1 VGRFDNGTFQL
12 DTIHIWGLWRNF
24 ATCKIHFA
32 SKSCVLLYWQRYST
46 ALQQRGQPNFAA
58 WYKEWNYGTFAQCAT
73 IFGWAAITLGISPHS
88 SLFPVC
94 QKLIGYQKM
103 SKLQWISIVTA
114 WRHAS
119 AVYICLSVCLS
130 VTSRCSILKRLN
142 VGSRKQRHTTSPRT
156 LVFWCWRYRYNSNG
170 VTPPPNGGVKC
181 SWDRFKM
188 VTFDK

>member
-1 VGRFDNGTFQL
+1 MGRFNW
-12 DTIHIWGLWRNF
+12 IP
-24 ATCKIHFA
+24 
-32 SKSCVLLYWQRYST
+32 Y
-46 ALQQRGQPNFAA
+46 
-58 WYKEWNYGTFAQCAT
+58 
-73 IFGWAAITLGISPHS
+73 IFGGFDGISPRAKFTLRPSLAFSYIGSVTPRHS
-88 SLFPVC
+88 NSGVSQTLRRGTRNGITELSHSAPLYSAGRPSRWASVHILVC
-94 QKLIGYQKM
+94 SRFARSSSVIRRWANCSGLVLLPRDAMLARY
-103 SKLQWISIVTA
+103 ISV
-114 WRHAS
+114 
-119 AVYICLSVCLS
+119 CLSVCLS